1 MNKQVEELAKM
12 YGIEIK
18 KVESGKGGLF
28 YKDVQGIEIKID
40 DIFELDDYEV
50 PQYKSVSFAKC
61 GTYSIYVSIPSLMVN
76 AA

>member
-1 MNKQVEELAKM
+1 MNKQVEELAKR

-18 KVESGKGGLF
+18 KVESEQGGLF
-28 YKDVQGIEIKID
+28 YKDEQGIEIKID

-50 PQYKSVSFAKC
+50 PQYKSVSFDKC
-61 GTYSIYVSIPSLMVN
+61 GTYSIYVSIASLMVN